1 MNLPLSRSP
10 ITEVGKNAAVNY
22 VRSWGRNLGAMALA
36 AGVKYTRMKT
46 ALEDD
51 PDFADRVREA
61 EGAYLS
67 KLVAAAYKRAVDG
80 FDGPDG
86 TKKYS
91 DVLLVRMLK
100 AADPEQFGDR
110 VRVDAKVTPLP
121 VDVNK
126 LSPESLK
133 LLDRMIEIEAGRAV
147 ASAAVPQLQAPQEE
161 TQDDDE
167 GEGEE
172 DHDYGDE

>member
-1 MNLPLSRSP
+1 MNLPLRRSP

-22 VRSWGRNLGAMALA
+22 ARSWGRNIGAMALA

-51 PDFADRVREA
+51 QDFADRVREA

-67 KLVAAAYKRAVDG
+67 KLVEAAYKRAVDG
-80 FDGPDG
+80 FEGPDG

-126 LSPESLK
+126 LSPESLE
-133 LLDRMIEIEAGRAV
+133 LLDRMIAIEAGRAGV
-147 ASAAVPQLQAPQEE
+147 SAALPQLQGPQ
-161 TQDDDE
+161 DE
-167 GEGEE
+167 SYDEEGEE
-172 DHDYGDE
+172 DHDHGDPDE